1 MRRILMENGI
11 DETRILVEDKSTSTM
26 ENLKF
31 SDELYHLAGRNVVIV
46 TSDYHIFRSLSIA
59 RKLGYKNVSGIA
71 GKSQIP
77 ALPVYLLREYVAV
90 VYYMLLGR
98 I

>member
-1 MRRILMENGI
+1 
-11 DETRILVEDKSTSTM
+11 
-26 ENLKF
+26 
-31 SDELYHLAGRNVVIV
+31 
-46 TSDYHIFRSLSIA
+46 
-59 RKLGYKNVSGIA
+59 LGYKSVSGIA